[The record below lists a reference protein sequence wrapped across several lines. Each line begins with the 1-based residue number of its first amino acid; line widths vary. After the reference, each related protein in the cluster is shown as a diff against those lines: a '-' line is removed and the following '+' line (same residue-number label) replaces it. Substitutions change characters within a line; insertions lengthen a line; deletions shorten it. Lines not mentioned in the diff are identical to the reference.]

1 VGVVNYDGEGKVG
14 VDEGAKGII
23 EGSRNKRRLY
33 VVFAVRRKIEDKR
46 KKWRKQRRLL
56 TGSYLQVGDLLEILW
71 QVRQLKRKK
80 EGSTTTGLLLFC
92 KSFKLII

>member
-1 VGVVNYDGEGKVG
+1 VGVVNYDGERNVG
-14 VDEGAKGII
+14 VEKGAMGII

-46 KKWRKQRRLL
+46 KKWEKRRRYL

-71 QVRQLKRKK
+71 QVKAVEKEK
-80 EGSTTTGLLLFC
+80 EGCTTTGLLLFFLRAL
-92 KSFKLII
+92 SS

>member
-1 VGVVNYDGEGKVG
+1 VG

-33 VVFAVRRKIEDKR
+33 VVFAVRRKIEKKR
-46 KKWRKQRRLL
+46 EKWRKRRRLL
-56 TGSYLQVGDLLEILW
+56 TGSCLQVGDLLEILW
-71 QVRQLKRKK
+71 QVRQLNRKK